1 MAKQTAKK
9 EWYIALKRCWHS
21 AEKRWIEP
29 GGLMDWSH
37 LAPEKKAM
45 HLAKD
50 TGRPATDADLPWL
63 SGGDEGAEPADMSP
77 ADVSPAEKEDADMSP

>member
-21 AEKRWIEP
+21 AEHRWVEP

-37 LAPEKKAM
+37 LSPEKKAM
-45 HLAKD
+45 HLAKH
-50 TGRPATDADLPWL
+50 TGRPATAEEVAALLGDQADTPP
-63 SGGDEGAEPADMSP
+63 EAPAAPAAPADN
-77 ADVSPAEKEDADMSP
+77 